1 MNGIGFSELTA
12 MQQALDSME
21 ASVKLRNQAR
31 AERRAEDAERAKR
44 AFQEKLMLSA
54 NSKLE
59 LDGMSSGVKGAQ
71 DAVQRDQLV
80 AMMMAGF
87 LTRHLFLQQ
96 SKQFIMHFSIR
107 SGHTAS
113 CLKMQPLSRKIR
125 HFPAGFLHQ
134 KHPCRKI
141 PWS

>member
-12 MQQALDSME
+12 MQQALNSME

-71 DAVQRDQLV
+71 DAVQRDQLM

-87 LTRHLFLQQ
+87 
-96 SKQFIMHFSIR
+96 
-107 SGHTAS
+107 
-113 CLKMQPLSRKIR
+113 
-125 HFPAGFLHQ
+125 
-134 KHPCRKI
+134 
-141 PWS
+141 